1 MKLCRRFIRPLS
13 SSSSCLFPIMP
24 IVTVT
29 VYTIENSIEETKR
42 YHHLYSPI
50 MAVKDRKETIN
61 KDYFTKQI
69 DYSHIT

>member
-1 MKLCRRFIRPLS
+1 
-13 SSSSCLFPIMP
+13 MP